1 MKILL
6 LGSSIIKHWKNF
18 TTNHENEEVINMG
31 KSGLVTT
38 NLPKYMDKIPYINPE
53 YILFYCGGNDL
64 LRKFDKKNILNNLQ
78 SFLDGL
84 LTKFPKSKIIV
95 ISLIKS
101 PIMYNGKIND
111 IDYINNSIRKYS
123 KMFHNIQYVN
133 VNRILCDKAFFMED
147 RLHLNDSGYEKM
159 NTKLHAF
166 FIE

>member
-6 LGSSIIKHWKNF
+6 LGSSIIRKWKNF
-18 TTNHENEEVINMG
+18 ITNQKNEEIINMG
-31 KSGLVTT
+31 ISGLKTS
-38 NLPKYMDKIPYINPE
+38 NLPKYLEKIPNIHPE

-64 LRKFDKKNILNNLQ
+64 LCNLNKNDIANNLQ
-78 SFLDGL
+78 SFLDDL
-84 LTKFPKSKIIV
+84 VIKFPKSKIIV
-95 ISLIKS
+95 ISVIKS
-101 PIMYNGKIND
+101 PIMYHGKIND

-147 RLHLNDSGYEKM
+147 GLHLNDSGYEKM
-159 NTKLHAF
+159 NIKLHAF